1 MQFNYNSRIS
11 SKVTIK
17 KKVFKFSLYLL
28 AFLFVLIMLSK
39 FNFPAPIQEIKKNI
53 TNEIIKLK

>member
-28 AFLFVLIMLSK
+28 TFLFFLIMPSK